1 MLRKKVSIYIPS
13 TMHDKPAP
21 ENVVNYYVNDTLKK
35 LSCMYGGATATTA
48 FGSWYSE
55 DLGKLITEKITIC
68 YAFCD
73 DYDHEKLVAICD
85 NLKTVFQQESIS
97 LELSDQG
104 LMFV

>member
-1 MLRKKVSIYIPS
+1 MLNKKVSIYVPS

-21 ENVVNYYVNDTLKK
+21 ENIINYYVNDTLKK
-35 LSCMYGGATATTA
+35 LSVMFGGATATA
-48 FGSWYSE
+48 AIGSYYSSE
-55 DLGKLITEKITIC
+55 LDKLIQEKITIC

-73 DYDHEKLVAICD
+73 NYDLSALQSICE

-97 LELSDQG
+97 LETDNG